1 MLHGALGPAA
11 ALLFG
16 SAAGWLLGPA
26 IPLAVAVAVL
36 AWAVAGLLL
45 RGRSERVFVGAAL
58 TGFAA
63 CGAALGGTARAELRT
78 PLLAWYAA
86 HREQEPR
93 TGGPRR
99 VVLVEGRLRR
109 DALPTG
115 YGASLVVDVERV
127 THRGREVPVRGGV
140 RASVGGRFVK
150 ARMSAWRVGRRVRMP
165 VALRWPPRYANF
177 GTPDESHRLR
187 TRGISLLGSVK
198 SALLVDVIRPAT
210 RRAEWAAAVRAR
222 VRRWIA
228 GSVGVHNARSGGIV
242 TAVLIGDRAGLDAET
257 TRRLQEAGTYHVIAI
272 SGGNIA
278 VLAGLLVAGCR
289 LAGAGRRAAALFAA
303 AGLVAYAEVVGPEP
317 SVARATFT
325 AVTFLLARAADLRTR
340 PLNTLA
346 LAGACL
352 VAASPGQLADPGFQL
367 TFGATLGI
375 LAGLPRLAGSAA
387 VSTVVDALAAPGRPA
402 ARAAI
407 LLLGATICAEAA
419 LLPIAATWFSRISLA
434 GLLLN
439 FAAIPLMTV
448 TQLAGMA
455 AAALA
460 PASPSAAAAVGFVAH
475 LAAFGIVESTR
486 LVDAAPGLVVEVP
499 RPHPALAAAYYGG
512 WAVFLCAP
520 RRWMRR
526 MAFCLAAVSTITM
539 LAPPD
544 VVRPARWIAA
554 ATCAGLDGPDH
565 ARDARLRVLFLDV
578 GQADATLVILPGGQS
593 LLVDAAGSVTGG
605 SNIGRRVVVP
615 ALRAAGVRRLDY
627 LLVTHADPDHIGGAP
642 DVVRALDP
650 REIWEGVPVP
660 ASRPRAE
667 LLALARTASS
677 AWRTRYAGE
686 RLAAGAAEVRVVH
699 PPPPD
704 WERPRVRNDDSVV
717 VDVRLGDVSVV
728 LPGDIGAEVEAEL
741 AAAWPPAAIRVLKAP
756 HHGSRT
762 SSSEAFVAALDPDLA
777 VVSAGRDSRFGH
789 PHPDVVRRY
798 AAHGARLLLTGEVG
812 AISVCTDGRR
822 AVVTTAAG
830 GTRMLLGPEAAQ
842 DRFGAPSAGR
852 VSRRRPS

>member
-1 MLHGALGPAA
+1 MLHGALAPAA
-11 ALLFG
+11 ALLSG
-16 SAAGWLLGPA
+16 AAVGWALGRA
-26 IPLAVAVAVL
+26 VPLAVGVAVL
-36 AWAVAGLLL
+36 AWAAAALLL
-45 RGRSERVFVGAAL
+45 RGRAERSFAAVAL

-63 CGAALGGTARAELRT
+63 CGAALGATARAELST

-109 DALPTG
+109 DALPTD

-127 THRGREVPVRGGV
+127 TDRGREMPVRGGV
-140 RASVGGRFVK
+140 RASVGGRFVE
-150 ARMSAWRVGRRVRMP
+150 ARLPAWRVGRRVRMP

-198 SALLVDVIRPAT
+198 SALLVEVVQPAS

-228 GSVGVHNARSGGIV
+228 ASVGVHSARSGGIV
-242 TAVLIGDRAGLDAET
+242 TAVLIGDRAGLDRET

-278 VLAGLLVAGCR
+278 VLAGLLVAGFR
-289 LAGAGRRAAALFAA
+289 VAGAGRRAAALFAA

-325 AVTFLLARAADLRTR
+325 AVTFLLARAADLGTR

-352 VAASPGQLADPGFQL
+352 VAVSPGQLADPGFQL

-387 VSTVVDALAAPGRPA
+387 VSTAVDVLAPRGRPVA
-402 ARAAI
+402 QAAI
-407 LLLGATICAEAA
+407 LLFGATICAEVA

-439 FAAIPLMTV
+439 FVAIPFMTV

-460 PASPSAAAAVGFVAH
+460 PAWPPAAAAVGFAAH

-486 LVDAAPGLVVEVP
+486 LVDVAPGLVVEVP
-499 RPHPALAAAYYGG
+499 RPHPVLAAAYYGG
-512 WAVFLCAP
+512 WTLCLCAP
-520 RRWMRR
+520 RPRMRR
-526 MAFCLAAVSTITM
+526 VAFCLAAISTAAM
-539 LAPPD
+539 VAPPGA
-544 VVRPARWIAA
+544 VRPARWIAA
-554 ATCAGLDGPDH
+554 ATCAGLNVPDR

-578 GQADATLVILPGGQS
+578 GQADATLVIMPGGES

-605 SNIGRRVVVP
+605 SDIGRRVVVP
-615 ALRAAGVRRLDY
+615 ALRAAGVGRLDY
-627 LLVTHADPDHIGGAP
+627 LLVTHADPDHIGGAA

-660 ASRPRAE
+660 ASRPRAD
-667 LLALARTASS
+667 LLARARSGSA

-686 RLAAGAAEVRVVH
+686 RLAAGGAVVRVVH

-717 VDVRLGDVSVV
+717 VDVRFGDVSVV
-728 LPGDIGAEVEAEL
+728 LPGDIGAEVEAER
-741 AAAWPPAAIRVLKAP
+741 AAAWPPATIRVLKAP

-762 SSSEAFVAALDPDLA
+762 SSSAAFLAALDPDLA

-789 PHPDVVRRY
+789 PHPEVVRRY
-798 AAHGARLLLTGEVG
+798 EAQGARLLRTGEVG
-812 AISVCTDGRR
+812 AVSVCTDGRR
-822 AVVTTAAG
+822 AVVATAAG
-830 GTRMLLGPEAAQ
+830 ESRMLLAPETVQGAFGVP
-842 DRFGAPSAGR
+842 DRR
-852 VSRRRPS
+852 

>member
-1 MLHGALGPAA
+1 MPHGALAPAA

-16 SAAGWLLGPA
+16 SAAGWGLGRAVPV
-26 IPLAVAVAVL
+26 AVAVAVGVF
-36 AWAVAGLLL
+36 AWAAAALLF
-45 RGRSERVFVGAAL
+45 RGRADRLFVAAAL

-63 CGAALGGTARAELRT
+63 CGAALGATARAELRT

-86 HREQEPR
+86 HREREPR
-93 TGGPRR
+93 SGAPRR
-99 VVLVEGRLRR
+99 VVQVEGRLRR
-109 DALPTG
+109 DALPTD
-115 YGASLVVDVERV
+115 YGASLVIDVERV
-127 THRGREVPVRGGV
+127 TDRGREVAVRGGV
-140 RASVGGRFVK
+140 RASVGGRFVE
-150 ARMSAWRVGRRVRMP
+150 ARMSAWRVGRRVRLP

-198 SALLVDVIRPAT
+198 SALLVEVIRPAPP
-210 RRAEWAAAVRAR
+210 RAEWAAAVRAR
-222 VRRWIA
+222 VRRWID
-228 GSVGVHNARSGGIV
+228 GSVGVHNARSGAIV

-278 VLAGLLVAGCR
+278 VLAGLLVGGFR
-289 LAGAGRRAAALFAA
+289 LAGAGRRAAALLAA
-303 AGLVAYAEVVGPEP
+303 AGLVAYAEVVVPEP

-325 AVTFLLARAADLRTR
+325 GVTFLLARAADLRTR

-352 VAASPGQLADPGFQL
+352 VAVSPGQLADPGFQL

-387 VSTVVDALAAPGRPA
+387 ASTVVDALGAPGRPA

-460 PASPSAAAAVGFVAH
+460 PAWPAAAAAVGFVAH
-475 LAAFGIVESTR
+475 LAALGIVESAR

-499 RPHPALAAAYYGG
+499 PPHPALAAAYYAGC
-512 WAVFLCAP
+512 ALCLCAP
-520 RRWMRR
+520 RRRLRR
-526 MAFCLAAVSTITM
+526 TAFCLAAVSAAAM
-539 LAPPD
+539 VAPPD
-544 VVRPARWIAA
+544 VVRPARWIAGS
-554 ATCAGLDGPDH
+554 TCAGLEGPGH
-565 ARDARLRVLFLDV
+565 AGGDRLRVLFLDV
-578 GQADATLVILPGGQS
+578 GQADATLVILPGGRS
-593 LLVDAAGSVTGG
+593 LLVDAAGTATGG
-605 SNIGRRVVVP
+605 SDIGRRVVVP

-642 DVVRALDP
+642 DVVRAFEP

-660 ASRPRAE
+660 ASRPRAD
-667 LLALARTASS
+667 LLALARAGSS

-686 RLAAGAAEVRVVH
+686 RLAAGGAVVRVVH
-699 PPPPD
+699 PPRPD

-728 LPGDIGAEVEAEL
+728 LPGDIGAAVEADL
-741 AAAWPPAAIRVLKAP
+741 AASWPPAAIRVLKAP

-762 SSSEAFVAALDPDLA
+762 SSSGAFVAALDPDLA

-789 PHPDVVRRY
+789 PHPEVVRRY
-798 AAHGARLLLTGEVG
+798 AAHGAPLLLTGEVG
-812 AISVCTDGRR
+812 AVSVCTDGRR
-822 AVVTTAAG
+822 AVVTTAVG
-830 GTRMLLGPEAAQ
+830 ETRMLLAPAAAPDAGTAPEL
-842 DRFGAPSAGR
+842 RRGAGR
-852 VSRRRPS
+852 R

>member
-1 MLHGALGPAA
+1 MLHGALAPAA
-11 ALLFG
+11 ALLSG
-16 SAAGWLLGPA
+16 AAAGWGLGRA
-26 IPLAVAVAVL
+26 VPLAVTVAVL
-36 AWAVAGLLL
+36 AWAAAILV
-45 RGRSERVFVGAAL
+45 RGRAERWFVAAAL

-63 CGAALGGTARAELRT
+63 CGAALGGTARTDLRT
-78 PLLAWYAA
+78 PLLAWYAT
-86 HREQEPR
+86 HREGEPR
-93 TGGPRR
+93 SGGPRR

-109 DALPTG
+109 DALPTE
-115 YGASLVVDVERV
+115 YGASLVIDVERV
-127 THRGREVPVRGGV
+127 TDRGREVPARGGV
-140 RASVGGRFVK
+140 RASVGGRFVG
-150 ARMSAWRVGRRVRMP
+150 ARMSAWRVGRRVRVP
-165 VALRWPPRYANF
+165 IALRWPPRHANF
-177 GTPDESHRLR
+177 GTPDQSHRLR

-198 SALLVDVIRPAT
+198 SALLVEVIRPAT
-210 RRAEWAAAVRAR
+210 RRAEWAAAARAR
-222 VRRWIA
+222 VRRWVA
-228 GSVGVHNARSGGIV
+228 RSVGVHSARSGGIV

-278 VLAGLLVAGCR
+278 VLAGLLVAGFR
-289 LAGAGRRAAALFAA
+289 LAGAGRRGAALFAA

-325 AVTFLLARAADLRTR
+325 GVTFLLARAADLRTR

-387 VSTVVDALAAPGRPA
+387 VSTVVDALGPLVRPG

-407 LLLGATICAEAA
+407 LLLGATICAEVA

-439 FAAIPLMTV
+439 FVAIPLMTV

-460 PASPSAAAAVGFVAH
+460 PVWPPAAAVVGFVAH

-486 LVDAAPGLVVEVP
+486 LVDAAPMLVVEVP
-499 RPHPALAAAYYGG
+499 KPHPALAAAYYGG
-512 WAVFLCAP
+512 WALCLCVP
-520 RRWMRR
+520 RRPMRR
-526 MAFCLAAVSTITM
+526 IALCVAAMSMAAM

-544 VVRPARWIAA
+544 VVRPGRWRAA
-554 ATCAGLDGPDH
+554 AACAGLGGTER
-565 ARDARLRVLFLDV
+565 AGGARLRVLFLDV

-593 LLVDAAGSVTGG
+593 LLVDAAGAPTGG
-605 SNIGRRVVVP
+605 TDIGRRIVVP

-627 LLVTHADPDHIGGAP
+627 LLVTHADPDHIGGAA
-642 DVVRALDP
+642 DVLRGLDP

-660 ASRPRAE
+660 ASRPRAD
-667 LLALARTASS
+667 LLALARTGST

-686 RLAAGAAEVRVVH
+686 RLVAGGAVVRVLH

-717 VDVRLGDVSVV
+717 LDVRVGDVSVV
-728 LPGDIGAEVEAEL
+728 LPGDIGAAVEAEL
-741 AAAWPPAAIRVLKAP
+741 AATWPPAAIRVLKAP

-762 SSSEAFVAALDPDLA
+762 SSSDAFLAALDPDLA

-789 PHPDVVRRY
+789 PHPEVVRRY
-798 AAHGARLLLTGEVG
+798 TAHGARLLLTGEVG
-812 AISVCTDGRR
+812 AVSVCTDGRR
-822 AVVTTAAG
+822 AAVTTAAG
-830 GTRMLLGPEAAQ
+830 ETRFILDP
-842 DRFGAPSAGR
+842 
-852 VSRRRPS
+852 